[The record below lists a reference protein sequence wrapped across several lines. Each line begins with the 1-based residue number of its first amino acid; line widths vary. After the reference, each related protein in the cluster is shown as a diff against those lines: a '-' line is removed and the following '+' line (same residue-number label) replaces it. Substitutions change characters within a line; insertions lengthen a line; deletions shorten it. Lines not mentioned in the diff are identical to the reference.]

1 MLGAQLTGIT
11 DDGRKNATS
20 AATAG
25 AAEQRLLPPSAST
38 KVCEERR
45 RLGERRSR
53 RMEIP
58 LSPSLLPP
66 PAPSADV
73 HTHF

>member
-1 MLGAQLTGIT
+1 MLSGFRPRNLQRSRGVRLGDAREVSMLGAQLTGIT

-38 KVCEERR
+38 KA
-45 RLGERRSR
+45 L
-53 RMEIP
+53 
-58 LSPSLLPP
+58 
-66 PAPSADV
+66 
-73 HTHF
+73 